1 MLRIVP
7 RYVVLETLKVFIVT
21 LAALTVVMI
30 LFGVVKEAREN
41 GLEPRQ
47 VVQILPFVL
56 PDALRY
62 TVPGTILFAVS
73 LVFGRMSGSNEI
85 VALKSL
91 GISPL
96 EVLKPVVIL
105 ALLLSVATVGLNDLA
120 VWGRAEVRRIVIEGL
135 EEIAYSMLRT
145 QRSFSARNFS
155 MIVKRVDGRRLVQPI
170 ITFQPTDK
178 SPMVTLVAEEAELRS
193 DTQKES
199 LLIVC
204 RNGTV
209 DVMGQGKL
217 RFADTIEREIPLAA
231 ASPAGVDIVLPAWL
245 PTREL
250 PKEAARQEAFNQEYR
265 EMRSAKA
272 ALALAAGDF
281 AALDGPE
288 ARNEAEC
295 LKLAESQWHRLRTEP
310 HRRWANGFSCLCFVL
325 IGAPMAIWRRNADF
339 LTSFFACFL
348 PILVLY
354 YPVLALGVDQAKS
367 GALPPAAVW
376 FGNLIVALLGAWLL
390 RRVVRY

>member
-1 MLRIVP
+1 MRVLT
-7 RYVVLETLKVFIVT
+7 RYVVLEVFKVFVVALT
-21 LAALTVVMI
+21 ALTVMMI
-30 LFGVVKEAREN
+30 LVGVVKEAREN
-41 GLEPRQ
+41 GLELG
-47 VVQILPFVL
+47 QILQIIPYVL

-73 LVFGRMSGSNEI
+73 MVFGRMAGSNEI

-91 GISPL
+91 GISPMA
-96 EVLKPVVIL
+96 VLKPVLIL
-105 ALLLSVATVGLNDLA
+105 ALLVSVATVGLNDLA
-120 VWGRAEVRRIVIEGL
+120 VWGRANVRRIVIEGL
-135 EEIAYSMLRT
+135 EEIAYRMLRT

-155 MIVKRVDGRRLVQPI
+155 IIVKRVDGRVLMQPI
-170 ITFQPTDK
+170 ITFQATDK
-178 SPMVTLVAEEAELRS
+178 NPMVTLAAEEAELRS
-193 DTQKES
+193 DTSKSS
-199 LLIVC
+199 LTIVC

-217 RFADTIEREIPLAA
+217 RFQDTIEREIPLAA
-231 ASPAGVDIVLPAWL
+231 ASPAGGDIVLPAWL
-245 PTREL
+245 PTSEL
-250 PKEAARQEAFNQEYR
+250 PKEAAKQQAINLEHN
-265 EMRSAKA
+265 RSRAAKA
-272 ALALAAGDF
+272 ALALLTGDF

-288 ARNEAEC
+288 AQNEAEIM
-295 LKLAESQWHRLRTEP
+295 KVNASQLHRLRTEP

-367 GALPPAAVW
+367 GAMPPYSVW
-376 FGNLIVALLGAWLL
+376 FGNVVVALVGVWLM
-390 RRVVRY
+390 RRVLRY